1 MFQIVAER
9 VSIFLEKIFEE
20 EKNEI
25 SISFDENENLFR
37 FNELRQS

>member
-1 MFQIVAER
+1 MFQIVTER

-20 EKNEI
+20 KKNEI